1 MTKRKQPDARPKGPE
16 FPFEPVVLR
25 FRHDGWTA
33 ERQAAFIQALAEC
46 GCVAEACGRVGQSV
60 GGAYGLRAR
69 PEARSFRAAW
79 DAALAHA
86 IQRLSDAAFAR
97 ALHGVSRPVFY
108 RGEQVGE
115 NRHYDERLTTFL
127 LRYRDPDRYRKWN
140 DRMIHQAAEPEG
152 AVPTFAECLLR
163 ILEGDEGSS
172 KMEVEPEVEGD
183 VP

>member
-1 MTKRKQPDARPKGPE
+1 MTKRKQPDARPKGRD
-16 FPFEPVVLR
+16 FPFEPVALR

-60 GGAYGLRAR
+60 GGAYSLRAR
-69 PEARSFRAAW
+69 PEAWSFRAAW

-97 ALHGVSRPVFY
+97 ALHGVSRPVFFQ
-108 RGEQVGE
+108 GEQIGE
-115 NRHYDERLTTFL
+115 RRHYDERLTTFL
-127 LRYRDPDRYRKWN
+127 LRYRDPDRYGKWN
-140 DRMIHQAAEPEG
+140 DRMMYRAAGPDI
-152 AVPTFAECLLR
+152 AVQTLAECLIL
-163 ILEGDEGSS
+163 ILEGHDGSS